1 MWDNQL
7 ISFEICQRDM
17 FENDYLPNV
26 YQSVEIPNA
35 HKLAVVYLVM
45 AMGVMFD
52 LEKRAPRKS

>member
-1 MWDNQL
+1 
-7 ISFEICQRDM
+7 M